1 MEGKVNEQYTSWAAT
16 YDGDKVEMF
25 AQAGY
30 SYEEFMVHLLQF
42 CGLRVGMNIL
52 DVGTGTGLTAISIA
66 KALSGNC
73 RVLGIEPIDAMID
86 KAKSNIK
93 NEELQDIILINKAS
107 AENVP
112 SEERVYDLVTCT
124 FAIRHT
130 NIKKALVEFVR
141 VLKPKGRIVI
151 ADIYAPEKWRSVL
164 GKLMAPVFQFAFRF
178 RKYKAETKSNV
189 LTISEWRTLLGELGL
204 TVIDIVEFPGK
215 KDPGWEI
222 GRAIIAIKNDFRCW
236 KL

>member
-1 MEGKVNEQYTSWAAT
+1 MQDKVKEQYTSWAAT
-16 YDGDKVEMF
+16 YDRDKLKMF

-30 SYEEFMVHLLQF
+30 SYEEFMVCFMKL
-42 CGLRVGMNIL
+42 CSLRAGMNIL
-52 DVGTGTGLTAISIA
+52 DVGTGTGLTAISVA
-66 KALSGNC
+66 KALLGNC
-73 RVLGIEPIDAMID
+73 RILGIEPIDAMIE

-93 NEELQDIILINKAS
+93 NEELEDVILIKKAS

-112 SEERVYDLVTCT
+112 SEDLVYDLVTCT

-130 NIKKALVEFVR
+130 DIGKALAEFIR

-178 RKYKAETKSNV
+178 RKYKAETKSKV
-189 LTISEWRTLLGELGL
+189 LIINEWRTLLGGLGL

-215 KDPGWEI
+215 KDPRWEI
-222 GRAIIAIKNDFRCW
+222 GRAIIAIEK
-236 KL
+236 

>member
-1 MEGKVNEQYTSWAAT
+1 MEDKVNEQYTSWAAT
-16 YDGDKVEMF
+16 YDRDKVEIF

-30 SYEEFMVHLLQF
+30 SYEEFMVRFLQF
-42 CGLRVGMNIL
+42 CGLRAGMNIL
-52 DVGTGTGLTAISIA
+52 DVATGTGLTAISIA

-73 RVLGIEPIDAMID
+73 RILGIEPIDAMID

-93 NEELQDIILINKAS
+93 NEELEDVILIKKAS

-112 SEERVYDLVTCT
+112 SEDHVYDLVTCT

-130 NIKKALVEFVR
+130 NIQKALVEFVR

-189 LTISEWRTLLGELGL
+189 LTINEWRTLLEGLGL
-204 TVIDIVEFPGK
+204 TVIAILEFPGK
-215 KDPGWEI
+215 KDLQWEI
-222 GRAIIAIKNDFRCW
+222 GRAIIAIEK
-236 KL
+236 

>member
-16 YDGDKVEMF
+16 YDRDKVEIF

-30 SYEEFMVHLLQF
+30 SYGEFMVRFLQF
-42 CGLRVGMNIL
+42 CNLRAGMNTL

-66 KALSGNC
+66 KALLGNC
-73 RVLGIEPIDAMID
+73 RILGIEPIDAMIE

-93 NEELQDIILINKAS
+93 NEELQDVILIKKAS
-107 AENVP
+107 SENVP
-112 SEERVYDLVTCT
+112 SEDSVYDLVTCT

-130 NIKKALVEFVR
+130 DIRKALVEFVR

-178 RKYKAETKSNV
+178 RKYKAETKSKV
-189 LTISEWRTLLGELGL
+189 LTINEWRTLLGGLGL

-215 KDPGWEI
+215 KDPQWEI
-222 GRAIIAIKNDFRCW
+222 GRAIIAIEK
-236 KL
+236 

>member
-16 YDGDKVEMF
+16 YDRDKVEMF

-30 SYEEFMVHLLQF
+30 SYEEFMVRLLKL

-52 DVGTGTGLTAISIA
+52 DVGTGTGLTAISVA

-73 RVLGIEPIDAMID
+73 RILGIEPIDAMID

-93 NEELQDIILINKAS
+93 NEELEDVILIKKAS

-112 SEERVYDLVTCT
+112 SEDHVYDLVTCT

-130 NIKKALVEFVR
+130 DVGKALAEFIR
-141 VLKPKGRIVI
+141 VLKPNGRIVI

-164 GKLMAPVFQFAFRF
+164 GKIMAPVFQFAFRF

-189 LTISEWRTLLGELGL
+189 LTMNEWRTLLEGLGL
-204 TVIDIVEFPGK
+204 TVIDILEFPGK
-215 KDPGWEI
+215 KDPQWEI
-222 GRAIIAIKNDFRCW
+222 GRAIIAIEK
-236 KL
+236 

>member
-16 YDGDKVEMF
+16 YDRDKVEMF

-30 SYEEFMVHLLQF
+30 SYEEFMVRLLKL

-52 DVGTGTGLTAISIA
+52 DVGTGTGITAISVA

-73 RVLGIEPIDAMID
+73 RILGIEPIDAMID

-93 NEELQDIILINKAS
+93 NEQLEDVILIKKAS

-112 SEERVYDLVTCT
+112 SEDHVYDLVTCT

-130 NIKKALVEFVR
+130 DVGKALAEFIR
-141 VLKPKGRIVI
+141 VLKPNGRIVI

-164 GKLMAPVFQFAFRF
+164 GKIMAPVFQFAFRF

-189 LTISEWRTLLGELGL
+189 LTMNEWRTLLEGLGL
-204 TVIDIVEFPGK
+204 TVIDILEFPGK
-215 KDPGWEI
+215 KDPQWEI
-222 GRAIIAIKNDFRCW
+222 GRAIIAIEK
-236 KL
+236 

>member
-16 YDGDKVEMF
+16 YDRDKVEMF

-30 SYEEFMVHLLQF
+30 SYEEFMVRFLKF
-42 CGLRVGMNIL
+42 CNLRAGMNIL

-66 KALSGNC
+66 KALLGNC
-73 RVLGIEPIDAMID
+73 RILGIEPIDAMIE

-93 NEELQDIILINKAS
+93 NEELEDVILIKKAS

-112 SEERVYDLVTCT
+112 SEDHVYDLVTCT

-130 NIKKALVEFVR
+130 DVGKALAEFIR

-151 ADIYAPEKWRSVL
+151 ADIYAPEKWRGVL

-178 RKYKAETKSNV
+178 RKYKAETKSKV
-189 LTISEWRTLLGELGL
+189 FTINEWRTLLGGLGL

-222 GRAIIAIKNDFRCW
+222 GRAIIAIEK
-236 KL
+236 

>member
-1 MEGKVNEQYTSWAAT
+1 MEDKVNEQYTSWAAT
-16 YDGDKVEMF
+16 YDRDKVEMF

-30 SYEEFMVHLLQF
+30 SYEEFMVRFLKL
-42 CGLRVGMNIL
+42 CGLRAGINIL

-73 RVLGIEPIDAMID
+73 RILGIEPIDAMVE

-93 NEELQDIILINKAS
+93 NEELEDVIAITKAS

-112 SEERVYDLVTCT
+112 GEDHIYDLVTCT

-130 NIKKALVEFVR
+130 DIRKALAEFIR

-151 ADIYAPEKWRSVL
+151 ADIYAPEGWRSVP

-178 RKYKAETKSNV
+178 RKYKAETKSKL
-189 LTISEWRTLLGELGL
+189 LTINEWEALLGGLGL
-204 TVIDIVEFPGK
+204 TVIDIAEFPGK
-215 KDPGWEI
+215 KDPQWQI
-222 GRAIIAIKNDFRCW
+222 GRAIIAIEK
-236 KL
+236 

>member
-1 MEGKVNEQYTSWAAT
+1 MEGKVNKQYTSWAAT
-16 YDGDKVEMF
+16 YDRDKVEMF

-30 SYEEFMVHLLQF
+30 SYEEFMVHFLKF
-42 CGLRVGMNIL
+42 CNLRAGMNIL
-52 DVGTGTGLTAISIA
+52 DVGTGTGLTAISVA
-66 KALSGNC
+66 KALLGNC
-73 RVLGIEPIDAMID
+73 RILGIEPIDAMIE

-93 NEELQDIILINKAS
+93 SEELGDVILIKKAS

-112 SEERVYDLVTCT
+112 NEDHVYDLVTCT

-130 NIKKALVEFVR
+130 DIVKALAEFVR
-141 VLKPKGRIVI
+141 VLKPEGRIVI

-189 LTISEWRTLLGELGL
+189 LTINEWRTLLGGLGL

-215 KDPGWEI
+215 KDPQWEM
-222 GRAIIAIKNDFRCW
+222 GRAIIAIEK
-236 KL
+236 

>member
-16 YDGDKVEMF
+16 YDRDKVEMF

-30 SYEEFMVHLLQF
+30 SYEEFMVRLLKL

-52 DVGTGTGLTAISIA
+52 DVGTGTGLTAISVA

-73 RVLGIEPIDAMID
+73 RILGIEPIDAMID

-93 NEELQDIILINKAS
+93 NEELEDVILIKKAS
-107 AENVP
+107 AQNVP
-112 SEERVYDLVTCT
+112 SEDHVYDLVTCT

-130 NIKKALVEFVR
+130 DVGKALAEFIR
-141 VLKPKGRIVI
+141 VLKPNGRIVI

-164 GKLMAPVFQFAFRF
+164 GKIMAPVFQFAFRF

-189 LTISEWRTLLGELGL
+189 LTMNEWRTLLEGLGL
-204 TVIDIVEFPGK
+204 TVIDILEFPGK
-215 KDPGWEI
+215 KDPQWEI
-222 GRAIIAIKNDFRCW
+222 GRAIIAIEK
-236 KL
+236 

>member
-1 MEGKVNEQYTSWAAT
+1 MEDKVNEQYTSWAAT
-16 YDGDKVEMF
+16 YDRDKVEIF

-30 SYEEFMVHLLQF
+30 SYEEFMVRFLKL
-42 CGLRVGMNIL
+42 CGLRAGMNIL
-52 DVGTGTGLTAISIA
+52 DVGTGTGLTSISIA

-73 RVLGIEPIDAMID
+73 RILGIEPIDAMIE

-93 NEELQDIILINKAS
+93 NEELGNVITIKKAS

-112 SEERVYDLVTCT
+112 GEDHIYDLVTCT

-130 NIKKALVEFVR
+130 DIGKALAEFIR
-141 VLKPKGRIVI
+141 VLKPKGRVVL
-151 ADIYAPEKWRSVL
+151 ADIYAPERWRSVL

-178 RKYKAETKSNV
+178 SKYKAETKSKV
-189 LTISEWRTLLGELGL
+189 LTINEWRTLLGGLGL

-215 KDPGWEI
+215 KDPHWEI
-222 GRAIIAIKNDFRCW
+222 GRAIIVIEN
-236 KL
+236 

>member
-1 MEGKVNEQYTSWAAT
+1 MEDKVNEQYTSWAAT
-16 YDGDKVEMF
+16 YDRDKVEMF

-30 SYEEFMVHLLQF
+30 SYEEFMVRFLKL
-42 CGLRVGMNIL
+42 CALRAGINIL
-52 DVGTGTGLTAISIA
+52 DVGTGTGLTAISVA
-66 KALSGNC
+66 KALLGKC
-73 RVLGIEPIDAMID
+73 KILGIEPIDAMIE

-93 NEELQDIILINKAS
+93 NEELGDVILIKKAS

-112 SEERVYDLVTCT
+112 SEDHIYDLVTCT

-130 NIKKALVEFVR
+130 DIGKVLAEFIR
-141 VLKPKGRIVI
+141 VLKTKGRIVI

-189 LTISEWRTLLGELGL
+189 LTINEWRTLLGGLGL

-215 KDPGWEI
+215 KDPQWEI
-222 GRAIIAIKNDFRCW
+222 GRAIIAIEK
-236 KL
+236 